1 MTDLALHLGAFLREH
16 LPRDRRASRHTV
28 ESYAA
33 GLKLLVIFAADRLG
47 VRPCLLK
54 VEQLSM
60 QLILD
65 FLDWLERERRNTVA
79 TRNVRLAA
87 IKAFFRFLEYR
98 SPVYLELSG
107 QIHAIAKKRADQ
119 KLIDWLER
127 DELQALLDAPDIR
140 TASGVRDR
148 AMLHL
153 AYAAGLRV
161 SELTS
166 LRLDSLG
173 QPDLDTVRVMGK
185 GRRERVLPL
194 WKQTRSTLVDWL
206 AIRPSVEDQHLFLN
220 ARNVGIGRHGFA
232 RRLTLHAAAA
242 ARTVPSIAGKHV
254 TPHCLRHS
262 CALHTLEATSDIRKV
277 SLWLGHATLQSTEIY
292 LRGSPVAKL
301 EMLAANVPPGIKK
314 GAIDGARDSLL
325 ALLDSV

>member
-1 MTDLALHLGAFLREH
+1 MTDLAPHLGAFLREH
-16 LPRDRRASRHTV
+16 LPRDRHASRHTV
-28 ESYAA
+28 ESYAVS
-33 GLKLLVIFAADRLG
+33 LKLLVVFAAAKLG
-47 VRPCLLK
+47 VRPCVLK
-54 VEQLSM
+54 VEQFSM

-65 FLDWLERERRNTVA
+65 FLDSLERERENTVA

-98 SPVYLELSG
+98 SSSCLDLSG
-107 QIHAIAKKRADQ
+107 QIHAIPKKRSDQ

-127 DELQALLDAPDIR
+127 NELQALLDAPDIR

-173 QPDLDTVRVMGK
+173 QPKLDTIRVMGK

-194 WKQTRSTLVDWL
+194 WKETRSTVVDWL
-206 AIRPSVEDQHLFLN
+206 NIRPSVKDKHIFLN
-220 ARNVGIGRHGFA
+220 ARNVSIGRHGFA
-232 RRLTLHAAAA
+232 RRLSIHVAAA
-242 ARTVPSIAGKHV
+242 ARKVPSIAGKRV

-262 CALHTLEATSDIRKV
+262 CAVHTLEATRDIRKV

-292 LRGSPVAKL
+292 LRVSPVAKL
-301 EMLAANVPPGIKK
+301 EMLATNTPPGIKR
-314 GAIDGARDSLL
+314 GAFDGARDSLL
-325 ALLDSV
+325 ALFDSV